1 MEMMVRMVEMERR
14 KGRKEMEE
22 TEWMEGRK
30 GWRGR
35 RRWDRGGGGDSEAKG
50 VGDRRT
56 CGWRWQRGRRWH
68 QALAGIP
75 PTWQTSRGGFGHSP
89 ARSSLDDQFFWA
101 GAAALALRQL
111 GQGGT
116 SSPGNFT

>member
-1 MEMMVRMVEMERR
+1 MEGMEMTVRMVEMERR

-35 RRWDRGGGGDSEAKG
+35 RRWDRGGGPDSEAKG
-50 VGDRRT
+50 VGDRRA
-56 CGWRWQRGRRWH
+56 CGWRWQRGRRCH

-89 ARSSLDDQFFWA
+89 ARSSLNDQGA
-101 GAAALALRQL
+101 LSALGLGAAPPAAPLPQP
-111 GQGGT
+111 Q
-116 SSPGNFT
+116 

>member
-1 MEMMVRMVEMERR
+1 MEMTVRMVEMERR

-35 RRWDRGGGGDSEAKG
+35 RRWDRGGGPDSEAKG
-50 VGDRRT
+50 VGDRRA
-56 CGWRWQRGRRWH
+56 CGWRWQRGRRCH

-75 PTWQTSRGGFGHSP
+75 PTGKPPGVDLGTAQP
-89 ARSSLDDQFFWA
+89 APASMTRVL
-101 GAAALALRQL
+101 
-111 GQGGT
+111 
-116 SSPGNFT
+116 